1 MPELR
6 GFKFSMQAVNR
17 VNGVTKFKLL
27 WNNHLIEEVD
37 QVPRGLYKIMN

>member
-17 VNGVTKFKLL
+17 VNGVTIFKLL
-27 WNNHLIEEVD
+27 WNNHLIEEVE
-37 QVPRGLYKIMN
+37 VPRGLYKIMN